1 VLRVR
6 LTNER
11 GEKTERRRGDGGN
24 STRRLSL
31 LGVVSWGFYGLGG
44 GGLKP
49 LRGGFVSNSVG
60 IPRRQEVPCR
70 RPREPV
76 PKSVLAA
83 SFGETT
89 CTRLSIFYSS
99 FCGCRSEVFGR
110 DLRFGRG
117 RQWLR
122 RGAGAPLPRAVLRA
136 RCCRRATVDP
146 GRWLN
151 DTPSSCSFLKE
162 PLTFTYINPQSCQ

>member
-1 VLRVR
+1 VLRVH
-6 LTNER
+6 LAGER

-31 LGVVSWGFYGLGG
+31 LGVVSWGFFGLGG

-49 LRGGFVSNSVG
+49 LRRGFVSNFVG
-60 IPRRQEVPCR
+60 IPHRQEVPCR

-76 PKSVLAA
+76 AKSVLAA

-89 CTRLSIFYSS
+89 CTRLAIFYSS
-99 FCGCRSEVFGR
+99 FCGCRSEIFGR
-110 DLRFGRG
+110 DLRFGCG

-122 RGAGAPLPRAVLRA
+122 RGAGASPSLLCYERALLPSCDCRSRPLDLDVGA
-136 RCCRRATVDP
+136 RLDLSVMC
-146 GRWLN
+146 
-151 DTPSSCSFLKE
+151 
-162 PLTFTYINPQSCQ
+162 